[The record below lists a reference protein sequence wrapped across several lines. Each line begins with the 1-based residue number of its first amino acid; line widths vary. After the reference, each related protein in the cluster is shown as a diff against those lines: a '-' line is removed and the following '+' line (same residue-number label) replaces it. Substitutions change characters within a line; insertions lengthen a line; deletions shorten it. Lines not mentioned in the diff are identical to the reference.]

1 MKRSYKYL
9 LIAAWMLVI
18 FILSSEGSDVSGGRS
33 GVIVDAVKTVAVT
46 VPNDVLEFLTRKAA
60 HIIAYFVLG
69 VLVYSLVKT
78 YKQSIRKVI
87 SISVGFVALYA
98 ISDEFHQ
105 LFVPGRSGEL
115 RDVLIDTTA
124 GALGI
129 TVTYFITRSK
139 KFQNAYKK
147 FITVSKKKFKVF
159 KKKIKAIKKTVNKK
173 LKNAKLVRRI
183 GIIVAAILAASFVYM
198 AIIAFSSQVIPLKYL
213 GIGLLVSTL
222 ATAAIVYFQFKP
234 ALRLRTRI
242 ILTALSVVMILGNVG
257 IIATG
262 LVANSFLNSI
272 QDSPQSYEEY
282 SIVALKVNAIKLDT
296 PNQKIGL
303 LNNEPSLATIK
314 NEAKKK
320 TSAAQNNYDNPSSMM
335 VSLQDGTI
343 QMAVLKTSYLQL
355 LQETNNNEL
364 FLQLEVLATFKVK
377 VEQASAAPSIDMSKP
392 FIVYIS
398 GIDTY
403 GEISTTSR
411 SDVNILAVVNPVTH
425 KILLVNTPRDYYVQ
439 LHGTTGVKDKLT
451 HAGLYGIDMSVAT
464 MEDLYGVD
472 INYNIRINFSSLE
485 KIVDTLGGVE
495 VDSEYAFSI
504 DGNTFTVGKNYL
516 NGKQALAFS
525 RERHSFEGGD
535 RTRGQNQQRVIQ
547 GIINKMSTP
556 SSIVNYQKVLA
567 VMQDSFQTNMS
578 SADIATLFRNQLDS
592 MAKWNVTST
601 IVDGTG
607 ASDST
612 YSMGAQKLYVMVPDQ
627 TSVNSAKNAI
637 HGVLGQ

>member
-1 MKRSYKYL
+1 
-9 LIAAWMLVI
+9 ITI
-18 FILSSEGSDVSGGRS
+18 FLSIL
-33 GVIVDAVKTVAVT
+33 
-46 VPNDVLEFLTRKAA
+46 F
-60 HIIAYFVLG
+60 
-69 VLVYSLVKT
+69 
-78 YKQSIRKVI
+78 
-87 SISVGFVALYA
+87 VGFYA

-105 LFVPGRSGEL
+105 LFVPGRSGEM

-124 GALGI
+124 GALAVCI
-129 TVTYFITRSK
+129 LYFIGTSK
-139 KFQNAYKK
+139 KLTDFYKILKK
-147 FITVSKKKFKVF
+147 FIISKFKD
-159 KKKIKAIKKTVNKK
+159 A
-173 LKNAKLVRRI
+173 LCMRRT
-183 GIIVAAILAASFVYM
+183 GKIVALILAVTFAFM
-198 AIIAFSSQVIPLKYL
+198 AIAAFTSQVIPGKYL
-213 GIGLLVSTL
+213 GIGFILSALV
-222 ATAAIVYFQFKP
+222 TAAVVYTQFKP
-234 ALRLRTRI
+234 TIRLKTSI
-242 ILTALSVVMILGNVG
+242 ILTAISVVMIIGNIG
-257 IIATG
+257 IITAGVMT
-262 LVANSFLNSI
+262 NSFLNSI

-282 SIVALKVNAIKLDT
+282 SIVALKSRAIKLDT

-303 LNNEPSLATIK
+303 LKNENKLSDVK
-314 NEAKKK
+314 DEAKKK
-320 TSAAQNNYDNPSSMM
+320 TPATQNEYDNPSSMM
-335 VSLQDGTI
+335 VSLQDNTI
-343 QMAVLKTSYLQL
+343 HMAVLKSSYLKL

-364 FLQLEVLATFKVK
+364 FGQLEVLATFKVK
-377 VEQASAAPSIDMSKP
+377 ADQAGVAPSIDMSKP
-392 FIVYIS
+392 FIIYIS

-403 GEISTTSR
+403 GAISTTSR

-439 LHGTTGVKDKLT
+439 LHGTTGLKDKLT

-495 VDSEYAFSI
+495 VQSEYAFTAE
-504 DGNTFTVGKNYL
+504 GNNYKVGKNYL
-516 NGKQALAFS
+516 NGAQALAFS
-525 RERHSFEGGD
+525 RERHSFEAGD

-607 ASDST
+607 ASDYT
-612 YSMGAQKLYVMVPDQ
+612 YSMGRQKLYVMIPDPI
-627 TSVNSAKNAI
+627 SVQSAKNAI
-637 HGVLGQ
+637 QSTLGQ